1 LANGYL
7 DVKSHPWFSEE
18 GIHFS
23 KILKKEAA
31 APWVPEV
38 KDALDLS
45 VTFDDGSS
53 EEVGRLEE
61 RKLTRYE
68 QELFR
73 DF

>member
-18 GIHFS
+18 GILFS
-23 KILKKEAA
+23 KMLKKEAP

-38 KDALDLS
+38 KDPLDLS
-45 VTFDDGSS
+45 ATFDARSS
-53 EEVGRLEE
+53 DEAIVLDD